1 VKNAEESEDMTEN
14 RRFNKKKLLVTA
26 STFPRWDHD
35 TEPRFILDLSSHLTD
50 EYEVTVLVPAAPGAK
65 EREVLD
71 GVNVIRYHYFP
82 VHRWETLCY
91 PGAIV
96 PRIREKKIRALL
108 VPFLFL
114 SLYFHLQKIL
124 PEYDIVHA
132 HWLIPQGIVQ
142 SFFKKP
148 YIVTGHGGD
157 VVSLNKGIIKWLKI
171 RALKKASQVTV
182 VSEYLKGRVR
192 ELAPE
197 CSPEVISM
205 GVDTSK
211 FGRQYFQADY
221 FGQGDKKVVLF
232 VGRLAEIKGVT
243 YLIEAMRE
251 IEAMLVIV
259 GEGPLKEKLM
269 FQAQEFGDKI
279 RFLGAKTHEELKTIY
294 ASADVFVAPSI
305 TAADGGQEGFGLVML
320 EAMAS
325 GLPVVASNSGGI
337 SQVIR
342 DGENGL
348 LCEEKNVIQLIS
360 CINRILIDLKLK
372 QKLMQKSNE
381 TIQKYDYR
389 NIVCR
394 YKERIEIMAKEVR
407 GGKLNNLCL
416 SFTVTLYGSG
426 VTC

>member
-1 VKNAEESEDMTEN
+1 MTEN
-14 RRFNKKKLLVTA
+14 RRSNKKKLLVTA

-96 PRIREKKIRALL
+96 PRIKEKKIRALL

-157 VVSLNKGIIKWLKI
+157 VVSLNKGIIKCLKI
-171 RALKKASQVTV
+171 RALKNASQVTV

-243 YLIEAMRE
+243 YLIEAME
-251 IEAMLVIV
+251 QVDALLVIV
-259 GEGPLKEKLM
+259 GDGPLRNVLEQ
-269 FQAQEFGDKI
+269 QAKKQNGKI
-279 RFLGAKTHEELKTIY
+279 RFLGVKTHNELKVIY
-294 ASADVFVAPSI
+294 ASADVLVVPSI
-305 TAADGGQEGFGLVML
+305 IAEDGAQEGMPTTIM

-325 GLPVVASNSGGI
+325 GLPIVASSTGGI
-337 SQVIR
+337 REIIR

-360 CINRILIDLKLK
+360 CINRILSDLKLK

-389 NIVCR
+389 NIACR
-394 YKERIEIMAKEVR
+394 YKEKIEIMAKKF
-407 GGKLNNLCL
+407 GGVN
-416 SFTVTLYGSG
+416 
-426 VTC
+426 